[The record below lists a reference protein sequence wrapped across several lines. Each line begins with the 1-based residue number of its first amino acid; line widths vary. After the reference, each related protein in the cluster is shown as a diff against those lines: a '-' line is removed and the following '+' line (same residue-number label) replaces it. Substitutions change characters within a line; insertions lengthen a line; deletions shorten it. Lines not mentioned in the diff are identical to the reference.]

1 MNNSFQHEKL
11 TTSLNNVIYD
21 QIKDDDSKKMLAK

>member
-11 TTSLNNVIYD
+11 ITSLNNVIYD

>member
-11 TTSLNNVIYD
+11 TTSLHNVIYD